1 MATASGQSAEHAAAP
16 RRAPGRLPAPRRTE
30 APLVA
35 ILHSAVAAD
44 APPDEQDTLEQV
56 RAVAGALRGLGLRV
70 AALPLTRDLALASS
84 RLKRL
89 RPACVFNLVESV
101 DGRGDAIHLAPT
113 LLASL
118 DLPFTGCDTRSML
131 FTADKRSAKR
141 LLAGAGIATPPLFEP
156 GTRGHGPWIVKS
168 VWEDASIGI
177 DAGSIVDGARCA
189 AEITSRTARFGGEW
203 FAEGFVDGREF
214 NIAVLETASGPRVL
228 PIAEMC
234 FVDFPADM
242 PRIVDYAAKWD
253 ESSFAY
259 RNTRRSFDLAAADS
273 ALLGHLQAVAL
284 RCWEVFGLAG
294 YARVDVRVDTLGLPW
309 VLELNANPCLAPDAG
324 FAAAATRAGMSYATL
339 VGAVLESAAP
349 GLLASTR
356 GNRLDAA

>member
-1 MATASGQSAEHAAAP
+1 MAQI
-16 RRAPGRLPAPRRTE
+16 R
-30 APLVA
+30 
-35 ILHSAVAAD
+35 I
-44 APPDEQDTLEQV
+44 
-56 RAVAGALRGLGLRV
+56 
-70 AALPLTRDLALASS
+70 
-84 RLKRL
+84 K
-89 RPACVFNLVESV
+89 NLCKEF
-101 DGRGDAIHLAPT
+101 GD
-113 LLASL
+113 
-118 DLPFTGCDTRSML
+118 
-131 FTADKRSAKR
+131 FTAVRSSTFTIEDGEFFM
-141 LLAGAGIATPPLFEP
+141 LLGPSGCGKTTTLMSIAGL
-156 GTRGHGPWIVKS
+156 H
-168 VWEDASIGI
+168 GI